1 MLAFQKRYRR
11 ITDELSNKGLIVNHK
26 TVPRLIKLF
35 GLKSIIPVKYT
46 NHTKDNKVKQLL
58 MFYSEILKQRH

>member
-1 MLAFQKRYRR
+1 MLVFQKRYRR

-35 GLKSIIPVKYT
+35 GLKVLF
-46 NHTKDNKVKQLL
+46 Q
-58 MFYSEILKQRH
+58 